1 MLDILF
7 TDYDK
12 VAANLYEFYSDLN
25 SKIWEIIDL
34 NLEPINLQIEV
45 DYIFR
50 KDLLGSYFWS
60 KMESISARYSMGNG
74 LKIIYID

>member
-45 DYIFR
+45 ILYI
-50 KDLLGSYFWS
+50 
-60 KMESISARYSMGNG
+60 
-74 LKIIYID
+74 

>member
-45 DYIFR
+45 VLYIQKRFIG
-50 KDLLGSYFWS
+50 KLF
-60 KMESISARYSMGNG
+60 SI
-74 LKIIYID
+74 